1 MSEIF
6 YVYEHIRN
14 DTNEIFYVGK
24 GSGDRCY
31 KKIGRNQH
39 WHNIVNYAGFTV
51 RMIVE
56 DISEDLALELEIE
69 LIKELRELGIPLVNY
84 TDGGDGVSGYK
95 HTDEARARMSEKRTG
110 VKRKPFSE
118 ETLAKMSEVHR
129 GSNNPMYGKEFTNE
143 HRARL
148 VISAKAKVFTDKH
161 RANLS
166 KAQIGRKVSE
176 ETRKKISE
184 AGKGRQSPNLGKK
197 MSDEQ
202 KKKISESLKGN
213 ELSEQTK
220 TKISKSLKGRELSEE
235 HKKNLSKNA
244 LSRPTLTCP
253 HCGKSGSANNMKR
266 YHFDNCKKSR
276 TFLNFTSDPVSPID

>member
-1 MSEIF
+1 MSELF

-39 WHNIVNYAGFTV
+39 WHNIVNFAGFNV
-51 RMIVE
+51 RKIAE
-56 DISEDLALELEIE
+56 DISEESALAFEVER
-69 LIKELRELGIPLVNY
+69 IKELREQGIPLVNY

-95 HTDEARARMSEKRTG
+95 HTDEARAKMSEKKTG
-110 VKRKPFSE
+110 VKLEPFSE
-118 ETLAKMSEVHR
+118 EHKQKMSKAAM
-129 GSNNPMYGKEFTNE
+129 GINNPMYGKEITDE

-148 VISAKAKVFTDKH
+148 VASAKAKEFTDEH

-176 ETRKKISE
+176 ETRKKIGE

-266 YHFDNCKKSR
+266 YHFDNCKKR
-276 TFLNFTSDPVSPID
+276 DK

>member
-84 TDGGDGVSGYK
+84 TDGGDGISGYK
-95 HTDEARARMSEKRTG
+95 HTDEARAKMSEKKTG
-110 VKRKPFSE
+110 VKLEPFSE
-118 ETLAKMSEVHR
+118 EHKQKIGAAMT
-129 GSNNPMYGKEFTNE
+129 GSNNPRYDKEITDE

-148 VISAKAKVFTDKH
+148 VASAKAKVFTDEH
-161 RANLS
+161 RRNLS
-166 KAQIGRKVSE
+166 KALTGRKHSE
-176 ETRKKISE
+176 ETRKKIGE

-202 KKKISESLKGN
+202 KKKISDSLKGN
-213 ELSEQTK
+213 KLSKEHK
-220 TKISKSLKGRELSEE
+220 KKISKSHKGKKLSEE

-266 YHFDNCKKSR
+266 YHFDNCKKK
-276 TFLNFTSDPVSPID
+276 